1 MEPRNQALPIGYK
14 LNEYEIRKVL
24 SMGGFS
30 YVYLAHDENKNIV
43 AIKEYLPVSLALRTS
58 DSYAIEPTSYESTA
72 DFRFGLKCFF
82 EEGRALA
89 NITHKNIV
97 RVTNFFRAN
106 DTVYMVMEYERG
118 KSLQDSIL
126 EYNGSIPESYIRRIF
141 SELLNGLREVHAR
154 KMLHL
159 DIKPGNIYIRLDGSP
174 VLLDFG
180 SARQTFGSNKS
191 KLPPSFTPGFA
202 SPEQH
207 NDRELLGPW
216 SDVYSVGATMYAC
229 ISRNT
234 PLSADKRRDK
244 DILVPAKTLGHGR
257 YGEIFLDLIDTCMSL
272 NHLERPQS
280 ILTLQKLLLNETSSQ
295 DKKADLIY
303 QLKNNLLL

>member
-30 YVYLAHDENKNIV
+30 YVYLAHDQNKSIV
-43 AIKEYLPVSLALRTS
+43 AIKEYLPVSLALRTTG
-58 DSYAIEPTSYESTA
+58 SYTIQPTSYESTA

-89 NITHKNIV
+89 NINHRNIV
-97 RVTNFFRAN
+97 RVINFFRAN

-126 EYNGSIPESYIRRIF
+126 GYDGSIPESYIRRIF
-141 SELLNGLREVHAR
+141 SELLNGLREVHTR

-207 NDRELLGPW
+207 SDRELLGPW
-216 SDVYSVGATMYAC
+216 SDVYSVGATIYAC

-234 PLSADKRRDK
+234 PLAADKRKDRD
-244 DILVPAKTLGHGR
+244 LLLPAKILGQGR
-257 YGEIFLDLIDTCMSL
+257 YGVAFLELIDACMAL

-280 ILTLQKLLLNETSSQ
+280 ILSLQKLLTNETSPQ